1 MSEPEMKVSEGYEGF
16 IILSESKDTQ
26 DNLRFGFDKFVELPV
41 VKWILP
47 VTTSLELIGFR
58 F

>member
-1 MSEPEMKVSEGYEGF
+1 MKVSEGYEGF